1 MCKLVKWTWPGGELG
16 AHLPTPKEA
25 AILSVTI
32 THAGIWAWYGHTL
45 LMFHEKPKSGIYY
58 EIFRFSKDSN

>member
-16 AHLPTPKEA
+16 AHTPTPKEA
-25 AILSVTI
+25 AIFSITI
-32 THAGIWAWYGHTL
+32 MYAGIWAWYGQIL